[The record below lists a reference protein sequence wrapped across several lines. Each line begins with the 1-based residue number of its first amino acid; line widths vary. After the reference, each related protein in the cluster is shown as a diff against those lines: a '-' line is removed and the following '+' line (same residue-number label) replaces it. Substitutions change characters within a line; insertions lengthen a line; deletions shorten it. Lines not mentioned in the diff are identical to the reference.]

1 MLECKYTYLNDVA
14 IYGSELIDT
23 CWNVNHFA
31 SENTLILEVELID
44 TCWNVNSVLMDSWE
58 FGAVELIDTCWN
70 VNQPIP
76 LTKRI
81 RDYRINRY
89 MLECKYK

>member
-1 MLECKYTYLNDVA
+1 MNHLCAD
-14 IYGSELIDT
+14 ELT
-23 CWNVNHFA
+23 
-31 SENTLILEVELID
+31 ELID